1 MKIGWKIASCILAMC
16 WFGGAQAQDGECAVT
31 LFAGSVY
38 GQSQHSTDTAITP
51 AFSIDGNGAGL
62 GYGCRWRNGPWVGGL
77 EADYMKTSTKGS
89 GLDVSG
95 FESSTE
101 VENTGTLRL
110 TGGFMLRPK
119 LLVYLTGGFSTASV
133 KASVCPTPAS
143 CVSDAHR
150 LYGGVF
156 GGGLEYAFTRQFSA
170 RLEALWFGLDNK
182 TYFAVPPAG
191 SGIAARTGGVSPDIQ
206 TIRAGLSWHF

>member
-1 MKIGWKIASCILAMC
+1 MAACA
-16 WFGGAQAQDGECAVT
+16 AANAYAQDGDCAVT
-31 LFAGSVY
+31 LLAGAVY
-38 GQSQHSTDTAITP
+38 GQSQHSTDTHITP
-51 AFSIDGNGAGL
+51 AFSIDGNGAGV
-62 GYGCRWRNGPWVGGL
+62 GYGCRWRNGRWVGGF

-89 GLDVSG
+89 GIDTSG
-95 FESSTE
+95 FESTTE

-119 LLVYLTGGFSTASV
+119 LLFYLTGGFSTASV
-133 KASVCPTPAS
+133 KATVCPAPTS
-143 CVSDAHR
+143 CAAEAHR

-156 GGGLEYAFTRQFSA
+156 GGGFEYAFTPQISA

-182 TYFAVPPAG
+182 TYFSVPPAG
-191 SGIAARTGGVSPDIQ
+191 SGILTRSGGVSPDIQ

>member
-1 MKIGWKIASCILAMC
+1 MKLRMITLVTCMAACA
-16 WFGGAQAQDGECAVT
+16 AANAQDGDCAVT

-38 GQSQHSTDTAITP
+38 GQSQHSTDTHITG
-51 AFSIDGNGAGL
+51 AFSIDGNGAGI

-77 EADYMKTSTKGS
+77 EADYMKTSTKGTAT
-89 GLDVSG
+89 DVFG
-95 FESSTE
+95 AESTTE

-119 LLVYLTGGFSTASV
+119 LLIYLTGGFSTASV
-133 KASVCPTPAS
+133 KATVCPTPTS
-143 CVSDAHR
+143 CGSDAHR

-156 GGGLEYAFTRQFSA
+156 GGGFEYLFTSQFSA

-182 TYFAVPPAG
+182 SYFSPPPAG
-191 SGIAARTGGVSPDIQ
+191 VISRTGGVSPDIQ
-206 TIRAGLSWHF
+206 AIRAGLSWHF